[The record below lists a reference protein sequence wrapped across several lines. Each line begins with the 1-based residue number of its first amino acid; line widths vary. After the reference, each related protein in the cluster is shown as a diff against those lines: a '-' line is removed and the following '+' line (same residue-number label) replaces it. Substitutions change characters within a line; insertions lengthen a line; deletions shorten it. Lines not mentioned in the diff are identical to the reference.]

1 MNAVQKTAGGVPRR
15 YAAVLLAIALLM
27 VAVPTVALGRANG
40 APSKVHNCG
49 EAQTDVA
56 VVTQGGV
63 SCRQAKQIA
72 RTWLAKKKQ
81 TSGFVCHRKKTNAGS
96 GFQGVCVKGR
106 RRVTIIPE

>member
-1 MNAVQKTAGGVPRR
+1 MNPVQKTAGGVPRR
-15 YAAVLLAIALLM
+15 YAAVLLASVLLM

-63 SCRQAKQIA
+63 SCQQAKQIA
-72 RTWLAKKKQ
+72 RTWLAHKKQ
-81 TSGFVCHRKKTNAGS
+81 TSGFACHRKKTNAGS
-96 GFQGVCVKGR
+96 GFQGVCVKGK

>member
-15 YAAVLLAIALLM
+15 YAAVLLAIVLLM
-27 VAVPTVALGRANG
+27 VAVPTVAMARMDG

-49 EAQTDVA
+49 EARTDVA

-72 RTWLAKKKQ
+72 RTWLAQKKQ

-96 GFQGVCVKGR
+96 GFQGVCVKGK